1 MIKKRSCRLLF
12 LALLLLAGCQQ
23 ARETD
28 AVTASP
34 VTISQVKDIEG
45 YLCANIGTSLHGG
58 EVFCAYE
65 PLDAQQRAG
74 GEIYLWVYCIE
85 YYPQEGSLAR
95 GSGVSLPVALQIE
108 EKDGRYAV
116 TDHRV
121 PRDGQYYGPDVRDIF
136 PQSAWPQIM
145 PQTDE
150 ERAQYNERARRL
162 GEEVERRA
170 RSHYDM
176 GTPTP

>member
-1 MIKKRSCRLLF
+1 MMKKRMCWLLLVAILLF
-12 LALLLLAGCQQ
+12 AGCRQT
-23 ARETD
+23 RETD
-28 AVTASP
+28 AKTP
-34 VTISQVKDIEG
+34 PGTISQVKDIEG
-45 YLCANIGTSLHGG
+45 YLCANIGTSSHGG

-65 PLDAQQRAG
+65 PLDADQGAG
-74 GEIYLWVYCIE
+74 GEIYLWVYCME

-95 GSGVSLPVALQIE
+95 GSGVSVPVALQIE
-108 EKDGRYAV
+108 EKDGRYTV

-121 PRDGQYYGPDVRDIF
+121 PRDGQSYAPDVRDIF
-136 PQSAWPQIM
+136 PQSAWSQIM

-150 ERAQYNERARRL
+150 ERAQYNERARTL

-170 RSHYDM
+170 RSHYDL